1 MNSKQRKKHNRIVK
15 IVAAILIAMCLLF
28 IALILRAAET
38 QSYLVVFVVAFIVAI
53 VIIFFT
59 AKDMLK

>member
-1 MNSKQRKKHNRIVK
+1 MNSKQKKNFNLMVK
-15 IVAAILIAMCLLF
+15 IIAGILIAMCLVF
-28 IALILRAAET
+28 IGLILNAAEE
-38 QSYLVVFVVAFIVAI
+38 QSFLVVFVVAFIVAI